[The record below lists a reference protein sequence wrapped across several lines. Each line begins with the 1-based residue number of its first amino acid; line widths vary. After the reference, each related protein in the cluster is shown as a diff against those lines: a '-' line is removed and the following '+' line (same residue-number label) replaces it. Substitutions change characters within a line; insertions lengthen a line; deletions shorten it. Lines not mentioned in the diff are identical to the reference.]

1 MSLSQSNGL
10 QILISQKE
18 QAIVN
23 YIDVCAAVIRRG
35 NMFLLAR
42 RLPNSHLAGK
52 WEFPGGKL
60 EQNEDISSS
69 LQNEVFQETGLKC
82 QIITR
87 IACVESRILETG
99 SYQGST
105 YVGLTG
111 IVKTDNC
118 KVSLSNEHDDFRW
131 VSIDKPWGSN
141 LTPETLHA
149 IKVLS
154 KKLSD
159 LMARP

>member
-1 MSLSQSNGL
+1 MVFDNCYNLSMPLKQKKRPDVL
-10 QILISQKE
+10 LINR
-18 QAIVN
+18 AIVLDTN
-23 YIDVCAAVIRRG
+23 GKILLIQRSSIDRWQ
-35 NMFLLAR
+35 
-42 RLPNSHLAGK
+42 PGK

-131 VSIDKPWGSN
+131 VSIDKSWGSN